1 MAEIDWSAIRRQ
13 YETTAEPVIAI
24 AREHGISHT
33 AINKR
38 ARKEGWGARPA
49 KGEGEVGGGKGEAQ
63 EAPKPAPKPTTAKP
77 ETRHETAA
85 ETPPPETRRETAP
98 ETARAETEDDGLTPK
113 QRAFVREYL
122 VDLNATQAAIRAGY
136 SEDSAAQT
144 GYENLRKPRV
154 AAAIDAALAERVVR
168 TRITSD
174 NVLRELYRIASAD
187 PRRVMKWGPDGVQLL
202 DSEDLDDDDAAIVSE
217 VSQTI
222 TAAGGSL
229 KVKLHDKLGALRLLA
244 QHLGL
249 LVERKELTGK
259 DGGPVQVEDVNA
271 AGDVASIRLIL
282 ERIAAGKSGGHQG

>member
-38 ARKEGWGARPA
+38 ARKEEWGPRPA
-49 KGEGEVGGGKGEAQ
+49 KGEGEVGGGGGKGEAQ

-77 ETRHETAA
+77 ETRRETAA
-85 ETPPPETRRETAP
+85 ETPPPETSGETAQ
-98 ETARAETEDDGLTPK
+98 AETEDDGLTPR
-113 QRAFVREYL
+113 QRRFKEEYL

-136 SEDSAAQT
+136 SEATASQL
-144 GYENLRKPRV
+144 GYQLLQNHSVK
-154 AAAIDAALAERVVR
+154 AAIDAALAERVVR

-222 TAAGGSL
+222 TKEGGSL

-259 DGGPVQVEDVNA
+259 DGGPVQVQTEDAEDVA
-271 AGDVASIRLIL
+271 AIRLAL
-282 ERIAAGKSGGHQG
+282 DRIAAGKAGGHQG